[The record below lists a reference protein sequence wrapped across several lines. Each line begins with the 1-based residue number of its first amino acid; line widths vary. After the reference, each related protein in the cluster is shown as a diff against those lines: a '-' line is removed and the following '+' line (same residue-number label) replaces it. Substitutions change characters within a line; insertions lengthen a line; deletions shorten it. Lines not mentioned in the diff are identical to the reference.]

1 MLLGLV
7 VEIWYKFSAME
18 KIQGVQHVD
27 YRSQLTP
34 AGVAHYKNQGVFLQE
49 DGQNRFWCDGLADS
63 QYVRSIEA
71 KVVLESD
78 GSTHTIT
85 GRNYPVVLQQ
95 IRTLLKAEPQ
105 PAEV

>member
-18 KIQGVQHVD
+18 KIQGVQHVS

-34 AGVAHYKNQGVFLQE
+34 EGVTQYKNQGVFLRE
-49 DGQNRFWCDGLADS
+49 DGQKRFWFDGLADS

-78 GSTHTIT
+78 GSTHTIK
-85 GRNYPVVLQQ
+85 GRNHPAVIQQ
-95 IRTLLKAEPQ
+95 IKAMLQAKPRLT
-105 PAEV
+105 EV